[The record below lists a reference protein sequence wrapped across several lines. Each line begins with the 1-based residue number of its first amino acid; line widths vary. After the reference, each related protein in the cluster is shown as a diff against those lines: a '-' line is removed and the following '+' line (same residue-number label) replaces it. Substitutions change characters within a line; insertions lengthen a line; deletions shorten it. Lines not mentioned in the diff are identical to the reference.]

1 MMIFIIRLF
10 NIKNYS
16 DIKNI
21 HTTTYNHRSL
31 NNICQE
37 NH

>member
-10 NIKNYS
+10 NIKKNYN
-16 DIKNI
+16 IKNI
-21 HTTTYNHRSL
+21 HTVAYNHRSL
-31 NNICQE
+31 DNICQE

>member
-10 NIKNYS
+10 DIKNYS

-21 HTTTYNHRSL
+21 HTTIYNHRSL

>member
-10 NIKNYS
+10 NIKNYLY
-16 DIKNI
+16 IKNI